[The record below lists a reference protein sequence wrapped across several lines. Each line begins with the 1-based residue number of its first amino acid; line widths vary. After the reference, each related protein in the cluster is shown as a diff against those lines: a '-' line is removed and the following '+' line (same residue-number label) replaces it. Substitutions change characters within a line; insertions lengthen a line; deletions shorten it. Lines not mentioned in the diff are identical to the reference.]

1 MRCLDLVKVTEIL
14 RLSEMSNVKLTLRQI
29 GESVGCSKS
38 TVGEI
43 KTRCKNCG
51 LTYEDARQMT
61 TEQVN
66 ELIYPES
73 FGRKPVKPKPNTEI
87 SWEKK
92 H

>member
-51 LTYEDARQMT
+51 LTY
-61 TEQVN
+61 
-66 ELIYPES
+66 
-73 FGRKPVKPKPNTEI
+73 
-87 SWEKK
+87 
-92 H
+92 